1 MQEPIVVI
9 DDERGVLDLLRQVLE
24 DEGLQVMCLDHPRQT
39 GGLHTAVRPRLFL
52 IDLMLPG
59 RNGIELARE
68 LHARSFSQVPMI
80 AMSASSSMAR
90 EARAT
95 GLFRDTI
102 NKPFDL
108 DHVVETVERYI
119 VSRRP

>member
-39 GGLHTAVRPRLFL
+39 WGLHTAVRPRLFL

-119 VSRRP
+119 VSRLP